1 MSGLPEIQTIR
12 AFSATVERRAKSPSD
27 SDPAGAFLI
36 VQADHLREINSR
48 YGQGAGDEAVALI
61 AMAIRMSIR
70 DIDIVGRLGETMF
83 GLFLAGADEAEARR
97 VAERIAGNV
106 REVYFAPAAA
116 TAISARVGGIV
127 FAEHLGF
134 EDMFRQAEEFLF
146 TDDMQDAST
155 MAIAL
160 GAARMPSAVRH

>member
-70 DIDIVGRLGETMF
+70 DIDIVGHDAPAILGELF
-83 GLFLAGADEAEARR
+83 AKRACAGLARR
-97 VAERIAGNV
+97 KHHIGAVMGQCLCNGAPNARGAAGHNGG
-106 REVYFAPAAA
+106 AAVEK
-116 TAISARVGGIV
+116 THIV
-127 FAEHLGF
+127 HLG
-134 EDMFRQAEEFLF
+134 R
-146 TDDMQDAST
+146 S
-155 MAIAL
+155 
-160 GAARMPSAVRH
+160 S